1 MSAEQLS
8 FQAEV
13 SRLLEIVA
21 HSLYSNRDVFLRE
34 LVSNAS
40 DACDK
45 LRYLALTDP
54 SLAADTPYAVTI
66 TPDKAHRTLT
76 VADTGVGMTREE
88 LVENLGTIARS
99 GTAAFLSQVEQQV
112 AEGKASGT
120 SLIGQFGV
128 GFYSAFMVADRVEV
142 RSRKAGAEAG
152 WSWSSDGKG
161 SFTVAEAEDAPA
173 RGTVITLHLKEDAT
187 EYLEPAR
194 IREIVRTHSD
204 HIALPIRL
212 VEGDKDEQ
220 INAASA
226 LWTRP
231 KSEVTEE
238 QYKEF
243 YHHVG
248 RAFDDPWL
256 TLHNKA
262 EGMLEYSSLLFIPS
276 TRPFDLF
283 HPERQVQLKLYVR
296 RVFVT
301 DSCRELLP
309 SWLRFVRG
317 VVDSEDLPLNVSR
330 EMLQTNPVLRRIRQ
344 ALVKRILAELG
355 RKASDAPEE
364 YATFWENFGA
374 VLKEGLYEDAEQR
387 DTLLGLARFRSTA
400 ADGLVSLKEYV
411 ERMRPGQEA
420 IYTIQGEDV
429 EQLARSPQIEGFRAK
444 GVEVLLLTDPIDEFW
459 TSTVGRHDGK
469 PFRSVTRGGADLAKI
484 EAPEGAAK
492 PAAEGRKPIDG
503 LLTMFRLAL
512 GEAVKDVRA
521 SERLTDSPV
530 CLVADDGDLDMHLER
545 MLRAARQL
553 DSASRRILEVNPDHP
568 LIQGLAA
575 RASEPGRSEEV
586 GEVAHLLLDQARILE
601 GEPPADPAAFSRR
614 LAGAL
619 QRHLAA

>member
-54 SLAADTPYAVTI
+54 SLAGDTPYAVTI
-66 TPDKAHRTLT
+66 TPDKARRTLT
-76 VADTGVGMTREE
+76 VADTGIGMTRDE

-99 GTAAFLSQVEQQV
+99 GTAQFLSQVEQQV

-142 RSRKAGAEAG
+142 VSRKAGSEAG

-161 SFTVAEAEDAPA
+161 SFTVAEADGAPA

-187 EYLEPAR
+187 EYLEPHR
-194 IREIVRTHSD
+194 IRDIVRTHSD

-212 VEGDKDEQ
+212 VEGGKDEQ

-248 RAFDDPWL
+248 RSFDDPWL
-256 TLHNKA
+256 TLHNRA
-262 EGMLEYSSLLFIPS
+262 EGLLEYSSLLFIPS

-283 HPERQVQLKLYVR
+283 HPDRQVQLKLYVR

-344 ALVKRILAELG
+344 
-355 RKASDAPEE
+355 
-364 YATFWENFGA
+364 
-374 VLKEGLYEDAEQR
+374 
-387 DTLLGLARFRSTA
+387 
-400 ADGLVSLKEYV
+400 
-411 ERMRPGQEA
+411 
-420 IYTIQGEDV
+420 
-429 EQLARSPQIEGFRAK
+429 
-444 GVEVLLLTDPIDEFW
+444 
-459 TSTVGRHDGK
+459 
-469 PFRSVTRGGADLAKI
+469 
-484 EAPEGAAK
+484 
-492 PAAEGRKPIDG
+492 
-503 LLTMFRLAL
+503 
-512 GEAVKDVRA
+512 
-521 SERLTDSPV
+521 
-530 CLVADDGDLDMHLER
+530 
-545 MLRAARQL
+545 
-553 DSASRRILEVNPDHP
+553 
-568 LIQGLAA
+568 
-575 RASEPGRSEEV
+575 
-586 GEVAHLLLDQARILE
+586 
-601 GEPPADPAAFSRR
+601 
-614 LAGAL
+614 
-619 QRHLAA
+619 

>member
-54 SLAADTPYAVTI
+54 SLAGDTPYAVTI

-76 VADTGVGMTREE
+76 VADTGIGMTREE

-142 RSRKAGAEAG
+142 RSRKAGAEGG

-173 RGTVITLHLKEDAT
+173 RGTVITLQLKEDAT

-238 QYKEF
+238 
-243 YHHVG
+243 
-248 RAFDDPWL
+248 L
-256 TLHNKA
+256 
-262 EGMLEYSSLLFIPS
+262 SLI
-276 TRPFDLF
+276 
-283 HPERQVQLKLYVR
+283 H
-296 RVFVT
+296 
-301 DSCRELLP
+301 
-309 SWLRFVRG
+309 
-317 VVDSEDLPLNVSR
+317 
-330 EMLQTNPVLRRIRQ
+330 I
-344 ALVKRILAELG
+344 
-355 RKASDAPEE
+355 
-364 YATFWENFGA
+364 
-374 VLKEGLYEDAEQR
+374 
-387 DTLLGLARFRSTA
+387 
-400 ADGLVSLKEYV
+400 
-411 ERMRPGQEA
+411 
-420 IYTIQGEDV
+420 
-429 EQLARSPQIEGFRAK
+429 
-444 GVEVLLLTDPIDEFW
+444 
-459 TSTVGRHDGK
+459 
-469 PFRSVTRGGADLAKI
+469 
-484 EAPEGAAK
+484 
-492 PAAEGRKPIDG
+492 
-503 LLTMFRLAL
+503 
-512 GEAVKDVRA
+512 
-521 SERLTDSPV
+521 
-530 CLVADDGDLDMHLER
+530 
-545 MLRAARQL
+545 
-553 DSASRRILEVNPDHP
+553 
-568 LIQGLAA
+568 
-575 RASEPGRSEEV
+575 
-586 GEVAHLLLDQARILE
+586 
-601 GEPPADPAAFSRR
+601 
-614 LAGAL
+614 
-619 QRHLAA
+619 